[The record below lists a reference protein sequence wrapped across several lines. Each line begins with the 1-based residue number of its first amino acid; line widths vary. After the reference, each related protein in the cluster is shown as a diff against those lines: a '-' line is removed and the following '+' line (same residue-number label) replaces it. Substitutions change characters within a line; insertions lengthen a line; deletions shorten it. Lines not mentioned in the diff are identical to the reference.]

1 MENIFIFPSLK
12 SFSSI
17 TNSDN
22 KSGSVS
28 VVVSITLLPRE
39 SIGIFILHYGT
50 CRSLEISF
58 MPITTSGLGY
68 LLVLLL
74 DLGFYFIKL
83 KKCLFYDHIS
93 R

>member
-1 MENIFIFPSLK
+1 MENIFIFPGLK

-22 KSGSVS
+22 KISSVS
-28 VVVSITLLPRE
+28 IVVSITLLPRE
-39 SIGIFILHYGT
+39 SIGIFILRYGT

-58 MPITTSGLGY
+58 MPITTSGLGC
-68 LLVLLL
+68 LLVLL

-83 KKCLFYDHIS
+83 KKCIFYDHIS
-93 R
+93 M